1 MFKKIFMNHIREV
14 TSLYNSSASIN
25 ARPSP
30 LWTVVLTLALL
41 RCQSV
46 IWLSIKWS
54 GANNDVVVV
63 VDVEDKNRFTS
74 EQRNRISKNSGNVES
89 NESKW
94 LSLKP
99 KVTPL
104 RPGSGIFELIAAS
117 VVNAGKGLV
126 RSLKLCNTIKVQ
138 PALGTRKGRSDQNRS
153 LSFFELFW
161 SSDLANKKLLSLK
174 TTQLN
179 ISFLHSI
186 PLST

>member
-1 MFKKIFMNHIREV
+1 MFKKILINHIREV
-14 TSLYNSSASIN
+14 ISLHNSIN
-25 ARPSP
+25 AKPAP

-63 VDVEDKNRFTS
+63 AVEDKNRFTS

-117 VVNAGKGLV
+117 VVDAGKGLV
-126 RSLKLCNTIKVQ
+126 RSLKLCNTIKAS
-138 PALGTRKGRSDQNRS
+138 ALQGSTGFRNTKRPVGSKS
-153 LSFFELFW
+153 VSFF
-161 SSDLANKKLLSLK
+161 LSLNCFGPQ
-174 TTQLN
+174 T
-179 ISFLHSI
+179 
-186 PLST
+186 

>member
-1 MFKKIFMNHIREV
+1 MNCRF
-14 TSLYNSSASIN
+14 
-25 ARPSP
+25 
-30 LWTVVLTLALL
+30 TLALL

-63 VDVEDKNRFTS
+63 AVEDKNRFTS

-104 RPGSGIFELIAAS
+104 KPGSGIFELIAAS
-117 VVNAGKGLV
+117 VVNVGKGLV
-126 RSLKLCNTIKVQ
+126 RSLKLCKASALQGSTFFRNTKRPV
-138 PALGTRKGRSDQNRS
+138 GSK
-153 LSFFELFW
+153 
-161 SSDLANKKLLSLK
+161 
-174 TTQLN
+174 
-179 ISFLHSI
+179 
-186 PLST
+186 